1 MTAQNPLDND
11 PGPEP
16 TLFSAIITPHR
27 SLSGTGFLVVMGL
40 VGGLSFIGGTVF
52 FLLGAW
58 PVAGFMGIDVW
69 LLWFF
74 FQRSYLDARRR
85 ETLTL
90 TDRELIVER
99 RSPDGEREEHRLD
112 AYWLRFDVSEERL
125 VVVSRG
131 NRIVVGRFLSPEER
145 GQLAE
150 ELKAA
155 HARMRAPR
163 TRMPFDVS
171 STLRSAWFA
180 ISTMKRSPFLSKRIS
195 CGRLNAACNAGC
207 LKTTRK

>member
-1 MTAQNPLDND
+1 MTDAVHFST
-11 PGPEP
+11 
-16 TLFSAIITPHR
+16 TLSPHR
-27 SLSGTGFLVVMGL
+27 SLSPEGFKWLIRGVLAANVVVGL
-40 VGGLSFIGGTVF
+40 PMY
-52 FLLGAW
+52 LLGAW

-99 RSPDGEREEHRLD
+99 RSPDGELEEHRLD

-155 HARMRAPR
+155 HARMRTPR
-163 TRMPFDVS
+163 HEHRWD
-171 STLRSAWFA
+171 
-180 ISTMKRSPFLSKRIS
+180 
-195 CGRLNAACNAGC
+195 N
-207 LKTTRK
+207 

>member
-1 MTAQNPLDND
+1 MTDAIHFST
-11 PGPEP
+11 
-16 TLFSAIITPHR
+16 TLSPHR
-27 SLSGTGFLVVMGL
+27 SLSPEGFKWLIRGVLAANVL
-40 VGGLSFIGGTVF
+40 VGLPMY
-52 FLLGAW
+52 LLGAW

-99 RSPDGEREEHRLD
+99 RSPDGEREEHRID
-112 AYWLRFDVSEERL
+112 AYWLRFEVSEERL
-125 VVVSRG
+125 VLISRG
-131 NRIVVGRFLSPEER
+131 NRVVVGRFLSPEER
-145 GQLAE
+145 GRLAD

-163 TRMPFDVS
+163 YEHRWED
-171 STLRSAWFA
+171 
-180 ISTMKRSPFLSKRIS
+180 
-195 CGRLNAACNAGC
+195 
-207 LKTTRK
+207 

>member
-1 MTAQNPLDND
+1 MTDAVHFST
-11 PGPEP
+11 
-16 TLFSAIITPHR
+16 TLSPHR
-27 SLSGTGFLVVMGL
+27 SLSPEGFKWLIRGVLAANVVVGL
-40 VGGLSFIGGTVF
+40 PMY
-52 FLLGAW
+52 LLGAW

-131 NRIVVGRFLSPEER
+131 NHIVVGRFLSPEER

-155 HARMRAPR
+155 HARMRTPR
-163 TRMPFDVS
+163 HGHRWD
-171 STLRSAWFA
+171 
-180 ISTMKRSPFLSKRIS
+180 
-195 CGRLNAACNAGC
+195 N
-207 LKTTRK
+207 

>member
-1 MTAQNPLDND
+1 MTDAVHFST
-11 PGPEP
+11 
-16 TLFSAIITPHR
+16 TLSPHR
-27 SLSGTGFLVVMGL
+27 SLSPEGFKWLIRGVLAANVVVGL
-40 VGGLSFIGGTVF
+40 PMY
-52 FLLGAW
+52 LLGAW

-155 HARMRAPR
+155 HARMRTPR
-163 TRMPFDVS
+163 HEHRWD
-171 STLRSAWFA
+171 
-180 ISTMKRSPFLSKRIS
+180 
-195 CGRLNAACNAGC
+195 N
-207 LKTTRK
+207 